1 MNSICFL
8 HIGYIWPFWG
18 RAGITYRLH
27 ISFVCVCLGLFVFLF
42 FWNRTRWKLH
52 IDYTFRFCV
61 GLFFLFFWEPS
72 TFVSIAL
79 MCTASPF
86 SFLFPRLARN
96 SVARFSHLGRPQRIH
111 SAIFA
116 GRQYYLVAFSRTVH
130 GWARLVAAG
139 THHGRHRQ
147 ATIPGMIFFTHRSPY
162 PLPPIKISPTAGVEF
177 GVVEGLGG

>member
-1 MNSICFL
+1 MSFFSF
-8 HIGYIWPFWG
+8 FW
-18 RAGITYRLH
+18 
-27 ISFVCVCLGLFVFLF
+27 VCLFFCF

-52 IDYTFRFCV
+52 IDFIFRLL
-61 GLFFLFFWEPS
+61 GLFVFSVFLEPN

-79 MCTASPF
+79 MCTAS
-86 SFLFPRLARN
+86 FLEPN

-147 ATIPGMIFFTHRSPY
+147 ATIPGMILFTHRSPY